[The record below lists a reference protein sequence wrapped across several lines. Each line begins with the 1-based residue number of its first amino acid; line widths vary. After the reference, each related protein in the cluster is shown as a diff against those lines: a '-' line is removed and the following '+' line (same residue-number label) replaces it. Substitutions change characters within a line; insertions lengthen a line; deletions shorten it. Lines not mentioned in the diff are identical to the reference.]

1 MKVVSKSYE
10 DSLQNIQSKDMYKPV
25 VWDPKINIF
34 IIKLSKKDKLHLTP
48 QKYKGPYETNMNS

>member
-25 VWDPKINIF
+25 VGDPKINIV
-34 IIKLSKKDKLHLTP
+34 IIKLSKKDKLQLTP
-48 QKYKGPYETNMNS
+48 QK